1 MRGLIMSK
9 SVLQNDKKCY
19 VCGTTL
25 NLHRHHIFYGTAN
38 RRLSDEDGCVVY
50 LCQFHHT
57 GSAGVHFNKKI
68 DLALKAKCQLQW
80 QKHYNKTTEDFIRR
94 YGRSYL

>member
-1 MRGLIMSK
+1 MKKFVISAVQRLIYI
-9 SVLQNDKKCY
+9 VIID
-19 VCGTTL
+19 V
-25 NLHRHHIFYGTAN
+25 FYGTAN

-57 GSAGVHFNKKI
+57 GAAGVHFNKKI

>member
-1 MRGLIMSK
+1 MKKFAISAVQRLIYI
-9 SVLQNDKKCY
+9 VIID
-19 VCGTTL
+19 V
-25 NLHRHHIFYGTAN
+25 FYGTAN

>member
-1 MRGLIMSK
+1 MKKFVICAVQRLIYI
-9 SVLQNDKKCY
+9 VIID
-19 VCGTTL
+19 V
-25 NLHRHHIFYGTAN
+25 FYGTAN

-50 LCQFHHT
+50 LCQLHHT
-57 GSAGVHFNKKI
+57 GAAGVHFNKKI

-80 QKHYNKTTEDFIRR
+80 QKHYKKTTEDFIRR